1 MADSLTEQIR
11 RSFDTMVKDQGL
23 VLRTE
28 RHYRQYQDLQ
38 NRCKEAKAKE
48 IRLHQEQYVMRVAT
62 AHRRLIDKAGAK
74 IRDYKHQW
82 FGEDAFDKTKLM
94 RRAQQQVAQQHKRR
108 LTQIGQYEI
117 RQTEQLLARTRRE
130 NRVHGRA
137 EIDFNKAADRRQT
150 VGRRST
156 DTASTSSSS
165 SEQSTQSLPE
175 ANRPDAASP
184 PKPAS
189 RRVHRPR
196 PRSR

>member
-11 RSFDTMVKDQGL
+11 RNFDTMVKDQGL
-23 VLRTE
+23 VLRTQ
-28 RHYRQYQDLQ
+28 RHFRQYQDLQ
-38 NRCKEAKAKE
+38 NRCKDAKANE
-48 IRLHQEQYVMRVAT
+48 IRLHQEQYVMRVAA
-62 AHRRLIDKAGAK
+62 AHQRLIDKAGSK
-74 IRDYKHQW
+74 TKDYKHQW

-117 RQTEQLLARTRRE
+117 RQTEHLLARTRRE
-130 NRVHGRA
+130 NRVHGKA

-150 VGRRST
+150 EGRRSS
-156 DTASTSSSS
+156 DTASTSSSGL
-165 SEQSTQSLPE
+165 EQSSPD
-175 ANRPDAASP
+175 ANRSQTATQ